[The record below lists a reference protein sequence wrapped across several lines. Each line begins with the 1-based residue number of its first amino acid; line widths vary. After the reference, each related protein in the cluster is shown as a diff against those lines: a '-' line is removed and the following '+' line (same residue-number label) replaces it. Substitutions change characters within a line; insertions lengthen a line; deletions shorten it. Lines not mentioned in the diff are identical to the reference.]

1 MKHERKNPRMRAPS
15 KQPICG
21 LWSDARCCDIRLDT
35 RDNTQQFRN
44 LLLENNV
51 IQRGGNWVGGTTDA
65 ERERI
70 CAFLGYDASL
80 EFDDVMHKK
89 GPCNTITVK
98 KLLCNP
104 AFFTT
109 QQKYML
115 IVDQHALYVQ
125 TNKMKRKLWVAD
137 QRGKPMR
144 IVRKKQ
150 NRPDT
155 ALVSML
161 NRHVLSVWAVR
172 QKKRID

>member
-21 LWSDARCCDIRLDT
+21 LWAAVRCCNIRLDT
-35 RDNTQQFRN
+35 RDKTQQFRD
-44 LLLENNV
+44 LLLENHV

-65 ERERI
+65 
-70 CAFLGYDASL
+70 DNASL
-80 EFDDVMHKK
+80 EFEDVLRKK

-98 KLLCNP
+98 KMLCTP
-104 AFFTT
+104 DFFTT

-150 NRPDT
+150 NSPDT
-155 ALVSML
+155 ALVFML